1 MNFRLPWESSL
12 EVDRLL
18 MIRFTSLWILKNPM
32 LIWHRLRSCVMVS
45 CMTLLSYHVHI
56 YFVTSNRESLHFFS
70 NTATT
75 GRITG
80 FDFVNATT
88 FYEDPHMDMMTQ
100 RPNFAG
106 GKWVIST
113 DDDDYD
119 PNTLTFADPAFT
131 AFRGLKISVIWRSRT
146 TPWMGQERFF
156 MERMVLISH
165 QLSRWAQSSIFFCI
179 CTSISKPIPMPHFSS
194 HISLGSWD
202 RCW

>member
-1 MNFRLPWESSL
+1 
-12 EVDRLL
+12 
-18 MIRFTSLWILKNPM
+18 
-32 LIWHRLRSCVMVS
+32 MVS

-131 AFRGLKISVIWRSRT
+131 DVSRIENIRNLEITDNSVNGTGEIFYGAYGIDFSPVIT
-146 TPWMGQERFF
+146 
-156 MERMVLISH
+156 V
-165 QLSRWAQSSIFFCI
+165 SSIKYI
-179 CTSISKPIPMPHFSS
+179 LLYLYLHFKTYTNAALFLT
-194 HISLGSWD
+194 HILRTLGPVLVN
-202 RCW
+202 